1 MLSGPAPAVK
11 PFPYPCGRAGA
22 FYMPFTW
29 WRPARGL
36 LLKENERPT
45 RRERLREAAA
55 REHSAED
62 GNVNERVDAMKRIH
76 YVMSICIAAGLALM
90 LCERTATA
98 QTPEPPG
105 SLDLQQVAL
114 FKNGLGFFVGQATC
128 PEGKTS
134 FQIALPTAPSHGTF
148 WISYPSALP
157 VLRAIGRQTE
167 SGKTIDAITIP
178 EILRA
183 NSGRKVRLVIG
194 DKEVIG
200 TIRYVAQDREMP
212 RPEPY
217 LPGGRGTSAGEYRS
231 WPQYQ
236 AGLVTV
242 ETEAGEL
249 SLDPRIVTQ
258 VVFLDGKA
266 ERRLPDRSTCAVL
279 EVQLKS
285 PAAGQTLTVT
295 YLGKGATWAPSY
307 MVDITDAGKAS
318 ISAKALIVN
327 DACQFKNAAVQLV
340 TGFPHLQ
347 FADIVSPIALKTDLA
362 QFLQAL
368 TTGQSERGQASV
380 MSNVMSQRAA
390 YAPGPAEAAMPA
402 YGAAEAGQTAEDL
415 FLYPAGR
422 IDMAKGEVAYVP
434 LFTESVPYKHIYQ
447 WDIPDYVDEEG
458 AYRYRGDRPDN
469 TPPPQQV
476 WHSIRL
482 TNSTK
487 VPWTTAPAETVKG
500 GVILGQDTLSY
511 TPPAAESTLRITQAV
526 GVKAEQRELE
536 TDRKRD
542 AAQLYGYSYDLV
554 TVRGELSAIN
564 IQDKPVTL
572 EITKMLSGEMKSAD
586 PSPKAEKLAAGLRR
600 MNSVVKLTWTL
611 ELPPAA
617 QKTLIYTYDTYVR
630 R

>member
-1 MLSGPAPAVK
+1 
-11 PFPYPCGRAGA
+11 
-22 FYMPFTW
+22 
-29 WRPARGL
+29 
-36 LLKENERPT
+36 
-45 RRERLREAAA
+45 
-55 REHSAED
+55 
-62 GNVNERVDAMKRIH
+62 
-76 YVMSICIAAGLALM
+76 MSICIAAGLALM
-90 LCERTATA
+90 LCQRTTTA
-98 QTPEPPG
+98 QTQEPPG
-105 SLDLQQVAL
+105 GLDLQQVAL

-134 FQIALPTAPSHGTF
+134 FRIALPTAPSHGTF
-148 WISYPSALP
+148 WISYPATLP
-157 VLRAIGRQTE
+157 VLRAIARQTE

-178 EILRA
+178 EILKA
-183 NSGRKVRLVIG
+183 NPGKKVRLLIG
-194 DKEVIG
+194 DKEVVGI
-200 TIRYVAQDREMP
+200 IRYIAQDRETP

-217 LPGGRGTSAGEYRS
+217 SPGGRGTVTREYQP
-231 WPQYQ
+231 WPQVQ
-236 AGLVTV
+236 AGLVIV

-249 SLDPRIVTQ
+249 SLDPRAVTQ
-258 VVFLDGKA
+258 VIFLDGKA
-266 ERRLPDRSTCAVL
+266 ERRLPDRGTSAVL
-279 EVQLKS
+279 EIQLKG

-307 MVDITDAGKAS
+307 MVDITDAAKAS
-318 ISAKALIVN
+318 VSAKALIVN
-327 DACQFKNAAVQLV
+327 DACQFRNTTVQLV

-347 FADIVSPIALKTDLA
+347 FADIVSPVALKTDLA

-368 TTGQSERGQASV
+368 TTGQSERGRADI
-380 MSNVMSQRAA
+380 MSNVVSQRVA

-402 YGAAEAGQTAEDL
+402 YGAAEAGQRAEDL

-422 IDMAKGEVAYVP
+422 IDMAKAEVAYVP

-458 AYRYRGDRPDN
+458 SYRYRGDRSEN
-469 TPPPQQV
+469 TPREQQV

-511 TPPAAESTLRITQAV
+511 TPPAGESTLRITQAV

-536 TDRKRD
+536 TERKRD

-586 PSPKAEKLAAGLRR
+586 PGPKVEKLAAGLRR
-600 MNSVVKLTWTL
+600 MNSVVKLTWTID
-611 ELPPAA
+611 LPPAA
-617 QKTLIYTYDTYVR
+617 QKTLIYTYNTYVR